1 MNDKKNIN
9 MNNNNDFKKFALSE
23 GISSNNL
30 NYYEKIIEGNL
41 TPYILEE
48 REMRVTQ
55 MDVFSRLLRDRIIW
69 LSGVVNQ
76 HMCDIVQAQ
85 LMFLDNLNNND
96 ITLHINS
103 PGGSVLHGLGVVDV
117 MRYIKSD
124 VATINTGMAASMGSI
139 LLSSGT
145 KGKRS
150 SLNFSKVMIHQ
161 VSSGAQGHVQ
171 DNRISQMES
180 EKYNYILF
188 KMLAENSGRSFDE
201 VLESARRDKWLNSQE
216 ALDFGF
222 IDEIIVSDK
231 TSSITTLMD
240 GFEDYYQK
248 EILHMPELSSKTTPS
263 VTTKV
268 TPTKRTPKK

>member
-1 MNDKKNIN
+1 MN
-9 MNNNNDFKKFALSE
+9 LH
-23 GISSNNL
+23 
-30 NYYEKIIEGNL
+30 YYQKQMENSM

-55 MDVFSRLLRDRIIW
+55 MDIFSRLMRERILW
-69 LSGVVNQ
+69 VAGVVNDN
-76 HMCDIVQAQ
+76 MSTVVQAQ
-85 LMFLDNLNNND
+85 LMYLDSVEEGASDKRD
-96 ITLHINS
+96 IRMHIDS
-103 PGGSVLHGLGVVDV
+103 PGGSVKSGLSMVDV
-117 MRYIKSD
+117 MRYID
-124 VATINTGMAASMGSI
+124 CDIETINTGMAASMGSI

-161 VSSGAQGHVQ
+161 VSSGAQGHVA

-188 KMLAENSGRSFDE
+188 KMLAENSGKSFDD

-222 IDEIIVSDK
+222 IDEIIITDK
-231 TSSITTLMD
+231 STPITGLLD
-240 GFEDYYQK
+240 GFDEYYNK
-248 EILHMPELSSKTTPS
+248 EVLPHLK
-263 VTTKV
+263 
-268 TPTKRTPKK
+268 

>member
-1 MNDKKNIN
+1 MNLGNEFKDFAIKHMGVTSTEFAQWEQLQDK
-9 MNNNNDFKKFALSE
+9 LYGGSLQVQ
-23 GISSNNL
+23 SS
-30 NYYEKIIEGNL
+30 L

-55 MDVFSRLLRDRIIW
+55 MDIFSRLMRDRILW
-69 LSGVVNQ
+69 VAGVVNTQ
-76 HMCDIVQAQ
+76 MSTVVQAQ
-85 LMFLDNLNNND
+85 LMYLDSVETKD
-96 ITLHINS
+96 ITMHVDS
-103 PGGSVLHGLGVVDV
+103 PGGSVLAGLGMVDV
-117 MRYIKSD
+117 MRYINSD

-161 VSSGAQGHVQ
+161 VSSGASGHVE

-180 EKYNYILF
+180 EKYNYVLF
-188 KMLAENSGRSFDE
+188 KMLAENSGRPFDE

-222 IDEIIVSDK
+222 IDEIIITDK
-231 TSSITTLMD
+231 ATPISTYLE
-240 GFEDYYQK
+240 GFDDYYTK
-248 EILHMPELSSKTTPS
+248 EIL
-263 VTTKV
+263 
-268 TPTKRTPKK
+268 KK

>member
-1 MNDKKNIN
+1 MDFGK
-9 MNNNNDFKKFALSE
+9 DFKKYALSE
-23 GISSNNL
+23 GISSMNL
-30 NYYEKIIEGNL
+30 HYFEKGLLENSM

-55 MDVFSRLLRDRIIW
+55 MDIFSRLMRDRILW
-69 LSGVVNQ
+69 VAGVVNTQ
-76 HMCDIVQAQ
+76 MSTVVQAQ
-85 LMFLDNLNNND
+85 LMYLDSVETKD
-96 ITLHINS
+96 ITMHVDS
-103 PGGSVLHGLGVVDV
+103 PGGSVLAGLGMVDV
-117 MRYIKSD
+117 MRYISSD

-161 VSSGAQGHVQ
+161 VSSGASGHVE

-188 KMLAENSGRSFDE
+188 KMLAENSGRDFNY

-222 IDEIIVSDK
+222 IDEIIITDK
-231 TSSITTLMD
+231 AKPISTYLD
-240 GFEDYYQK
+240 GFDDYYTK
-248 EILHMPELSSKTTPS
+248 EIL
-263 VTTKV
+263 
-268 TPTKRTPKK
+268 KK

>member
-1 MNDKKNIN
+1 MDFGK
-9 MNNNNDFKKFALSE
+9 DFKKYALSE
-23 GISSNNL
+23 GISSMNMH
-30 NYYEKIIEGNL
+30 YFEKGLIESSM

-55 MDVFSRLLRDRIIW
+55 MDIFSRLMRDRILW
-69 LSGVVNQ
+69 VAGVVNTQ
-76 HMCDIVQAQ
+76 MSTVVQAQ
-85 LMFLDNLNNND
+85 LMYLDSVEKKD
-96 ITLHINS
+96 ITMHVDS
-103 PGGSVLHGLGVVDV
+103 PGGSVLAGLGMVDV
-117 MRYIKSD
+117 MRYINSD

-161 VSSGAQGHVQ
+161 VSSGASGHVE

-188 KMLAENSGRSFDE
+188 KMLAENSGKDFDY
-201 VLESARRDKWLNSQE
+201 VLQSARRDNWLNSQE

-222 IDEIIVSDK
+222 IDEIIITDK
-231 TSSITTLMD
+231 STPITNYLE
-240 GFEDYYQK
+240 GFDDYYNK
-248 EILHMPELSSKTTPS
+248 EIL
-263 VTTKV
+263 
-268 TPTKRTPKK
+268 KR

>member
-1 MNDKKNIN
+1 MTDLGK
-9 MNNNNDFKKFALSE
+9 DFKKYALSE
-23 GISSNNL
+23 GISSMNL
-30 NYYEKIIEGNL
+30 HYFEKGLLENSL

-55 MDVFSRLLRDRIIW
+55 MDIFSRLMRDRILW
-69 LSGVVNQ
+69 VAGVVNTQ
-76 HMCDIVQAQ
+76 MSTVVQAQ
-85 LMFLDNLNNND
+85 LMYLDSIEKKD
-96 ITLHINS
+96 ITMHIDS
-103 PGGSVLHGLGVVDV
+103 PGGSVLSGLGMVDV

-161 VSSGAQGHVQ
+161 VSSGAQGHVE

-188 KMLAENSGRSFDE
+188 KMLAENSGRDFNY
-201 VLESARRDKWLNSQE
+201 VLESARRDNWLNSQE

-222 IDEIIVSDK
+222 IDEIIITDK
-231 TSSITTLMD
+231 STPISSYLE
-240 GFEDYYQK
+240 GFEDYYTK
-248 EILHMPELSSKTTPS
+248 EVLRKA
-263 VTTKV
+263 
-268 TPTKRTPKK
+268 